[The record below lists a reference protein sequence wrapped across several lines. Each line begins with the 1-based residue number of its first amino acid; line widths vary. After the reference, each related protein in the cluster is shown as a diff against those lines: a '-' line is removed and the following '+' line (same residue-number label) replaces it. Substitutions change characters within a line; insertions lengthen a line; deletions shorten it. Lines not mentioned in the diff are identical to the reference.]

1 MSMEKVISYV
11 NTNRGNGQKESLERL
26 YLLLERLGDPQK
38 NLSFIHITGT
48 NGKGSTASL
57 FHAVLREAGLN
68 VGLFT
73 SPHLEVVNERI
84 RLNNE
89 YIADEDFIRIVEEME
104 PIILELE
111 AELNENFYA
120 FELLTTAAFLYFQE
134 KQPDVIILEA
144 GIGGRLDST
153 NVIDTADVSVIT
165 SIGID
170 HVKVLGN
177 SREAIMKEKV
187 QILKEGGHLVVGPV
201 ETNLKDIARNWA
213 EEVNGKLTFLDTS
226 KIEVLSSTKDRQ
238 IFNYKDWK
246 NVELTFLGLHQ
257 IENACVVLEACEVLK
272 EKGYPLSDEIIYRG
286 LKKATWPGRFEK
298 VSEEP
303 LFYIDGAHNMASV
316 NRLVETLEEL
326 FPNEKFHFVIGMMRD
341 KNYQAMIEKVLHLA
355 KEFLII
361 SPDPYRGFDAQDV
374 ANDLI
379 NQGYKATAF
388 SDIKDVLAYI
398 KKDIPKEDIV
408 IQFGSLYLVGDI
420 KKAI

>member
-1 MSMEKVISYV
+1 
-11 NTNRGNGQKESLERL
+11 
-26 YLLLERLGDPQK
+26 
-38 NLSFIHITGT
+38 
-48 NGKGSTASL
+48 
-57 FHAVLREAGLN
+57 
-68 VGLFT
+68 
-73 SPHLEVVNERI
+73 
-84 RLNNE
+84 
-89 YIADEDFIRIVEEME
+89 
-104 PIILELE
+104 
-111 AELNENFYA
+111 
-120 FELLTTAAFLYFQE
+120 
-134 KQPDVIILEA
+134 VIILEA

-316 NRLVETLEEL
+316 NRLVETLEGL

-388 SDIKDVLAYI
+388 SDIKDVLTYI